1 MVFYLYTLALLSVP
15 FDFFTFYAQNLYGT
29 TWTLSKMLQIL
40 TYIII
45 LVKIVLDK
53 DILIVKEIIDSYKLH
68 KYFIIF
74 FVFIIFVT
82 LIGGLNNNYIT
93 VLNEGKFELK
103 VRPVKEILIFFH
115 QYFFFIVLAPI
126 IINNKSKIKIVMKSL
141 FFVLILNLI
150 IAFIDYGLIVYG
162 IEFITR
168 HFYDGRDVGVRLHGL
183 FGEPRDAYVGLIVS
197 MCFFYVYK
205 SYFNQTLSI
214 IFPMIFCLSLLLTFS
229 SSAFVGAFLYLV
241 IIYLIK
247 IFQFFR
253 KKQLKIKTWILFIS
267 CFIIMSLIFNRRNDI
282 YIVQLFDTFINSLKY
297 YSFNDAADIAKK
309 IEFDRPQILP
319 SNEEIVY
326 ERKTLSNSPLENN
339 IPHGSDRTGT
349 GLSAHVVNLLPLLE
363 YIDRINRLEFWNF
376 LFGKGSGTSSIF
388 FNEVTKNNEISNPH
402 SLFIK
407 ILFEYGIIG
416 FCLYVYSLFKIV
428 VTISKNIDLNSKNL
442 IFGSFIMVG
451 VPMFMNNSYMLHL
464 FLTVLII
471 CYYVEKKLIRIN

>member
-1 MVFYLYTLALLSVP
+1 MVFSLYSLALLSVP

-82 LIGGLNNNYIT
+82 LIGVLNNNYIT

-126 IINNKSKIKIVMKSL
+126 IINNKSKIKIVMKLL

-183 FGEPRDAYVGLIVS
+183 FGEPRDAYVGLIFS

-241 IIYLIK
+241 IIFLIK

-253 KKQLKIKTWILFIS
+253 KKQLKMKTWILFIS
-267 CFIIMSLIFNRRNDI
+267 CFIIISLIFNRRNDI
-282 YIVQLFDTFINSLKY
+282 YILQLFDTFINQIAMKIRCKIYSTSY
-297 YSFNDAADIAKK
+297 YLGIKK
-309 IEFDRPQILP
+309 
-319 SNEEIVY
+319 
-326 ERKTLSNSPLENN
+326 NS
-339 IPHGSDRTGT
+339 
-349 GLSAHVVNLLPLLE
+349 
-363 YIDRINRLEFWNF
+363 
-376 LFGKGSGTSSIF
+376 
-388 FNEVTKNNEISNPH
+388 
-402 SLFIK
+402 IK
-407 ILFEYGIIG
+407 
-416 FCLYVYSLFKIV
+416 
-428 VTISKNIDLNSKNL
+428 
-442 IFGSFIMVG
+442 
-451 VPMFMNNSYMLHL
+451 
-464 FLTVLII
+464 
-471 CYYVEKKLIRIN
+471 R